1 MARKHHNPDPVAVA
15 AAQREQIIHGPPPV
29 LIEPSEQAPPVAAAI
44 DARGST
50 IMVRRASGR
59 HWLVVSQISQLLH
72 DPGQLGG
79 PWFVRC
85 DGQQLPIGESDA
97 IKVAQ
102 ALGIQV

>member
-15 AAQREQIIHGPPPV
+15 AAQREQIIHGQPPV
-29 LIEPSEQAPPVAAAI
+29 LREPGVQAPPVVATI
-44 DARGST
+44 DAHPST
-50 IMVRRASGR
+50 IMVRRAIGR
-59 HWLVVSQISQLLH
+59 HWLVISQISQLLH

-85 DGQQLPIGESDA
+85 DGQQLPISESDA